1 MYPPLSIASDTKWVE
16 GIASDD
22 LPPHRL
28 FERTAQ
34 KFYDLLDGL
43 VADIS
48 RCRLARLCGNGSSL
62 LQGLNVSVHY
72 TVHSTVFRGVTACTS
87 ISPIIGFM

>member
-1 MYPPLSIASDTKWVE
+1 MSRFLYSVFGMYPPLSIASDTKWVE

-43 VADIS
+43 V
-48 RCRLARLCGNGSSL
+48 
-62 LQGLNVSVHY
+62 V
-72 TVHSTVFRGVTACTS
+72 
-87 ISPIIGFM
+87 

>member
-1 MYPPLSIASDTKWVE
+1 MKCPRELAVGTLAGSRSDHLCVPNVTLFVLRFRKHHIVE

-43 VADIS
+43 VADIG
-48 RCRLARLCGNGSSL
+48 RCRLARLCGNGSGL
-62 LQGLNVSVHY
+62 L
-72 TVHSTVFRGVTACTS
+72 
-87 ISPIIGFM
+87 